1 MEKHG
6 KKSAR
11 KEFRKKAFLF
21 SAKFFI
27 IFAVL
32 YSLLF
37 ITDLSAVENWLASS
51 EAQAL
56 GLQSSG
62 NQVAIGGSVFLI
74 SESCIGLFSGMV
86 LLAIAF
92 ACKKPSLGKKA
103 LIAGTGIA
111 LLFVINWFRVFAVL
125 WFGKNSGF
133 QAAEIAHAISWFAMT
148 AFILGIW
155 YLLTKRVAGK
165 NFQELI

>member
-1 MEKHG
+1 
-6 KKSAR
+6 
-11 KEFRKKAFLF
+11 
-21 SAKFFI
+21 
-27 IFAVL
+27 
-32 YSLLF
+32 
-37 ITDLSAVENWLASS
+37 
-51 EAQAL
+51 
-56 GLQSSG
+56 
-62 NQVAIGGSVFLI
+62 
-74 SESCIGLFSGMV
+74 MV